1 MSSIRLSGSS
11 SGYYDL
17 TVPAAA
23 GTNSIDLSNLV
34 VDNTAASLTGPLTVS
49 GGQAN
54 TGLKLSCGDTN
65 TATGGG
71 TQIDLGFNGGAN
83 YRHNIRT
90 RHDSAQVRNNRIDM
104 FVWQNSQSAADNG
117 NRHVASFDGAGVTFP
132 NQPGWHGTHSD
143 NYGTSYAGGSVHNM
157 VSGQLNDYNAGNHF
171 DYSTDRFTAPVAGY
185 YIVYGWDIRDASKT
199 STGVGFGAWKNGVGS
214 GNRIASNYHQYDRAY
229 AFTTITYLAVNDWVS
244 WGCTEGGGTTGLFY
258 GTPGYS
264 GYGIRL
270 IG

>member
-1 MSSIRLSGSS
+1 MSSIRLSGTS

-17 TVPAAA
+17 TVPAVA

-34 VDNTAASLTGPLTVS
+34 VDNSAASLTGPLTVS

-65 TATGGG
+65 IATGGG

-90 RHDSAQVRNNRIDM
+90 RHDSAQVKNNRIDM
-104 FVWQNSQSAADNG
+104 FVWQNSQNAADNG

-132 NQPGWHGTHSD
+132 NQPAWHGTHTD
-143 NYGTSYAGGSVHNM
+143 NYATTWNGGQVFNM
-157 VSGQLNDYNAGNHF
+157 VSSAERYNVGNHF
-171 DYSTDRFTAPVAGY
+171 DYSTERFTAPVTGY
-185 YIVYGWDIRDASKT
+185 YLVFGWDIRENGREA
-199 STGVGFGAWKNGVGS
+199 TGVAVGVYKNGLGS
-214 GNRIASNYHQYDRAY
+214 GNKVVSSYHQNQRGY
-229 AFTTITYLAVNDWVS
+229 AFSGVVSLAVNDWISFGV
-244 WGCTEGGGTTGLFY
+244 TEGGGVAGLFY
-258 GTPGYS
+258 GSNSYS

-270 IG
+270 MG

>member
-1 MSSIRLSGSS
+1 MSSIRLSGTS

-71 TQIDLGFNGGAN
+71 TQIDLGFNGGTN

-90 RHDSAQVRNNRIDM
+90 RHDSTQVRNNKIDM
-104 FVWQNSQSAADNG
+104 FVWQNSQNAADNG

-132 NQPGWHGTHSD
+132 NQPGFSVYTTGT
-143 NYGTSYAGGSVHNM
+143 TSAGNTIQFGGVTFNT
-157 VSGQLNDYNAGNHF
+157 GNHF
-171 DYSTDRFTAPVAGY
+171 NTSTGIFTAPQAGNY
-185 YIVYGWDIRDASKT
+185 WFFFHVLTDRTT
-199 STGVGFGAWKNGVGS
+199 STGEGYVDFYKNSSYHYRNYVRKGTA
-214 GNRIASNYHQYDRAY
+214 GNEHVEFNGGM
-229 AFTTITYLAVNDWVS
+229 FVNMAVNDTIFLYFAVS
-244 WGCTEGGGTTGLFY
+244 IGGNIISNFPHCKFGGFLL
-258 GTPGYS
+258 G
-264 GYGIRL
+264 
-270 IG
+270 